1 MNYLAHLYFAE
12 DSPESRV
19 GNLMADF
26 VRGPVDR
33 QPYDGAV
40 MRGMRSHVAVDRY
53 TDGHEVVRASKA
65 LVSPSRRRFAGI
77 IVDVC
82 YDHFL
87 ARNWPEFSD
96 EPLSA
101 FIDRTY
107 GSLLEY
113 RGEMPPVLSRVIQ
126 HMVKHDWLRG
136 YREASGIA
144 RALDG
149 LSMRIRRPN
158 TLAGSVEELEANYG
172 EMEGHFLRFFP
183 DLVRH
188 MAHWSGRTHEGAP
201 VGPNGAGR
209 EGVEVKPAG
218 ATHEETPVGP
228 NGAGREGVE
237 VKPAGTTHE
246 GARGR

>member
-12 DSPESRV
+12 DTPESRV

-33 QPYDGAV
+33 QPYNGAV
-40 MRGMRSHVAVDRY
+40 MRGMLSHVAVDRY
-53 TDGHEVVRASKA
+53 TDGHDVVRESKA
-65 LVSPSRRRFAGI
+65 LISPSRRRFAGI
-77 IVDVC
+77 IVDIC

-87 ARNWPEFSD
+87 ARNWPHFSD

-107 GSLLEY
+107 GSLRDY

-136 YREASGIA
+136 YREVSGIG

-149 LSMRIRRPN
+149 LSMRVRKPN
-158 TLAGSVEELEANYG
+158 TLVGSVEELEANYG
-172 EMEGHFLRFFP
+172 EMEAQFLRFFP

-188 MAHWSGRTHEGAP
+188 METGPGRTYEEA
-201 VGPNGAGR
+201 R
-209 EGVEVKPAG
+209 LKPTG
-218 ATHEETPVGP
+218 ATHEE
-228 NGAGREGVE
+228 
-237 VKPAGTTHE
+237 
-246 GARGR
+246 ARGR

>member
-12 DSPESRV
+12 DTPESCV

-33 QPYDGAV
+33 QPYTGAV

-53 TDGHEVVRASKA
+53 TDGHDVVRESKA
-65 LVSPSRRRFAGI
+65 LISPTRRRFAGI
-77 IVDVC
+77 IVDIC

-87 ARNWPEFSD
+87 ARNWPRFSD

-101 FIDRTY
+101 FIERTY
-107 GSLLEY
+107 GSLSAY
-113 RGEMPPVLSRVIQ
+113 RGDMPPVLSRVIR
-126 HMVKHDWLRG
+126 HMVRHDWLHG
-136 YREASGIA
+136 YRETAGIG

-158 TLAGSVEELEANYG
+158 TLAGSVEELEANYD
-172 EMEGHFLRFFP
+172 EMEEHFLRFFP

-188 MAHWSGRTHEGAP
+188 METRPDRQQERARPE
-201 VGPNGAGR
+201 
-209 EGVEVKPAG
+209 PAG
-218 ATHEETPVGP
+218 ITHEEARPG
-228 NGAGREGVE
+228 
-237 VKPAGTTHE
+237 PAGTAQE
-246 GARGR
+246 GARRR

>member
-12 DSPESRV
+12 DTPESRV

-33 QPYDGAV
+33 QPYNGAV

-53 TDGHEVVRASKA
+53 TDGHDVVRESKA

-77 IVDVC
+77 IVDIC
-82 YDHFL
+82 YDHYL
-87 ARNWPEFSD
+87 ARHWTDFSD
-96 EPLSA
+96 EPFSA
-101 FIDRTY
+101 FIERTY
-107 GSLLEY
+107 GSLSAY
-113 RGEMPPVLSRVIQ
+113 RGVMPPVLSRVIR
-126 HMVKHDWLRG
+126 HMVRHDWLHG
-136 YREASGIA
+136 YREIAGIG

-158 TLAGSVEELEANYG
+158 TLAGSVEELEANYD

-188 MAHWSGRTHEGAP
+188 MET
-201 VGPNGAGR
+201 GPGQTR
-209 EGVEVKPAG
+209 EGTRPGPAG
-218 ATHEETPVGP
+218 TTHEETQP
-228 NGAGREGVE
+228 
-237 VKPAGTTHE
+237 KPAGTTHE
-246 GARGR
+246 EAPLKPTGTTHEEAGGR